1 MGFSSEF
8 PGCFSCLS
16 FLWSSSWRKFYPL
29 GEAHN
34 FFQHGTVLGCT
45 WLLSCKVMRKDQKFL
60 DCQQKNLSNLI
71 KAFLFG
77 VLAEPCICRPVP
89 HIAWPWRFQ
98 CCDTGIATSIL
109 PLHCQICQ
117 MLGCWHFGVC
127 SLKAA
132 QFAWKFCI
140 CRFSRKKCT
149 VTVHFRDKT
158 HDILLTL
165 SWHPQK
171 NQGPKPISMSGCLM
185 LFLGREGQL
194 WSCFPSCF
202 RKPMASGNGTYGT
215 SHHWILKQKPTAGE
229 TSNRSVFKL
238 PTYPLW
244 SVLRKWWPFA
254 CSWSGC

>member
-16 FLWSSSWRKFYPL
+16 FLWSSSWRKFTHLERHIIFSNMAQCLDVHGYFRVKSCVKTKNFLTANRKTFQPRKSLPFWSL
-29 GEAHN
+29 GRALH
-34 FFQHGTVLGCT
+34 LP
-45 WLLSCKVMRKDQKFL
+45 SCATHCM
-60 DCQQKNLSNLI
+60 
-71 KAFLFG
+71 A
-77 VLAEPCICRPVP
+77 LAIPVDS
-89 HIAWPWRFQ
+89 
-98 CCDTGIATSIL
+98 DTGIATSIL
-109 PLHCQICQ
+109 PHCQICQ

-140 CRFSRKKCT
+140 CTFSRKKCT

-165 SWHPQK
+165 SCTSRHK
-171 NQGPKPISMSGCLM
+171 KSGAKPISMSGCLM
-185 LFLGREGQL
+185 LFLGSSTRG
-194 WSCFPSCF
+194 SCEAVFPS
-202 RKPMASGNGTYGT
+202 
-215 SHHWILKQKPTAGE
+215 WKPTAGE